1 MLAYLGDV
9 NLLDLIEYI
18 HHGLKSYYELAG
30 ANTHIVDPTPKQNL
44 RHTEQNKGQQAYL
57 NIVVHNLKEHTG
69 AYSNVIDDLMEG
81 QRSPRWRLITAADHS
96 PPDIELL
103 LPDPVSTI
111 VGLEIT

>member
-44 RHTEQNKGQQAYL
+44 RHTE
-57 NIVVHNLKEHTG
+57 
-69 AYSNVIDDLMEG
+69 
-81 QRSPRWRLITAADHS
+81 
-96 PPDIELL
+96 
-103 LPDPVSTI
+103 
-111 VGLEIT
+111 